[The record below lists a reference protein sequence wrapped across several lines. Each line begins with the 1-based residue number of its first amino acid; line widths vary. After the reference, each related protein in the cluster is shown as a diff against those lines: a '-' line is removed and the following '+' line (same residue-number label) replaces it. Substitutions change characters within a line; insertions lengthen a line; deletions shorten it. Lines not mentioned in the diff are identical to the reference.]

1 MDPFNLEERYKSY
14 LYKVKIK
21 EEDMSPVQKV
31 ETKRAFMAGCAE
43 VLVLMTDDIAD
54 MEEDDAVLKIDSLVD
69 QVQEFWDKQTNE
81 Y

>member
-1 MDPFNLEERYKSY
+1 MDSFNLEERYKSY

>member
-1 MDPFNLEERYKSY
+1 MYSFNLEERYKSY